1 MANIQ
6 ITLKQGF
13 GQNSQIEEKRS
24 NYYKKTNDEKT
35 NKQTNKQT
43 HRKLKIFNM
52 NFTQKPEEN
61 TNTYFLFLLLNV
73 HKKS

>member
-1 MANIQ
+1 MADIQ

-35 NKQTNKQT
+35 NKKPTNKRT
-43 HRKLKIFNM
+43 
-52 NFTQKPEEN
+52 EN
-61 TNTYFLFLLLNV
+61 
-73 HKKS
+73 